1 MASPSF
7 QATSE
12 LAVNSVGCERY
23 EDIKWDEIG
32 FGIVATDFMYVMKCS
47 KGEKFS
53 EGNLIPYGNIE
64 LTPSAGIL
72 NYGQGVL
79 EGLKAY
85 RTEDMRILLFRPQQ
99 NALRIKIGAERMC
112 MPSPSIHQFLN
123 AINQTVLA
131 NIRWVPPV
139 GQGSLYIRPLLMG
152 TGSVLGLAPAH
163 EYTLLIYA
171 TPVKSYHKSIMASMM
186 SFDPCSP
193 PHLVAL
199 QLKVFSFPFAYSLQ
213 LTLQGPLKLV
223 VKDELHRAISG
234 NGGTG
239 GIKSVTN
246 YSPTYKAGISARA
259 EGFSDVLYL
268 DAATGKFIEEV
279 SSCNIFVVKGNTI
292 STPKAEGSILPG
304 ITRKSIIDIAI
315 DLDYKVEERGV
326 EVEELLMADEVFCT
340 GTAVVVI
347 PVLSV
352 TYNKT
357 NAIYKTGSGTV
368 SQKLYETLVAIQTG
382 HIEDTKGWTVQV
394 N

>member
-171 TPVKSYHKSIMASMM
+171 TPVKSYHK
-186 SFDPCSP
+186 
-193 PHLVAL
+193 
-199 QLKVFSFPFAYSLQ
+199 
-213 LTLQGPLKLV
+213 GPLKLV